1 MAKRQ
6 RVFKGGAE
14 YEVTGATKRK
24 RRLVFINTVKIEGRE
39 YLLFRPVKKISKL
52 ING

>member
-14 YEVTGATKRK
+14 YEITGATKRK
-24 RRLVFINTVKIEGRE
+24 RRLVFISNVKIEGRE
-39 YLLFRPVKKISKL
+39 YLLFRPIKKINK
-52 ING
+52 ITV